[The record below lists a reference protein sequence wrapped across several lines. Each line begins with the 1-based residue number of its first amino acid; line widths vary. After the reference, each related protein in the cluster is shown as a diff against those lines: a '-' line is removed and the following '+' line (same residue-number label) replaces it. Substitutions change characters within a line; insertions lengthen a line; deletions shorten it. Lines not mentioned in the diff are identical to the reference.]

1 MSDKTKKITR
11 TAATILTI
19 GGVVGLFVS
28 GSTDADVSNI
38 VKIGTM
44 IATVIGTVVTNLTSK
59 S

>member
-28 GSTDADVSNI
+28 GAADAEVSSV

-44 IATVIGTVVTNLTSK
+44 IATVVSTIVTNLTSN